1 MGIIT
6 HIIIFAA
13 AIAAIWFFAGLIVE
27 SVEKISTT
35 LKKSAFIVGFFV
47 LGFLTSLGESSV
59 AINSII
65 QGAPQVSAGNLV
77 GASFVLLIFI
87 VPLLA
92 VAAGKVQMNKI
103 FDGLKLA
110 YILFVIAL
118 PSVFLIDGSLSQT
131 EGVATLI
138 FIVVLFWII
147 KNGNVT
153 PPIEEQREE
162 AILAN
167 KKSPFFDIT
176 KILIS
181 AVVIFFSGNLLVAEA
196 VWFADILNAPQ
207 ALVGMLLLS
216 IGTNIPEIA
225 IALRSVIKNRA
236 DVALGNYLGSATM
249 NALTFGLL
257 AIISGPFSLEQGP
270 VVVACVF
277 TIIGF
282 VLFYVFMKSKDQMSR
297 KEGISLLLIYMLFL
311 IINIYNIST

>member
-1 MGIIT
+1 MEIIT
-6 HIIIFAA
+6 HIITFAA

-27 SVEKISTT
+27 SVDKISTT
-35 LKKSAFIVGFFV
+35 LKKSAFIVGFFL

-110 YILFVIAL
+110 YILFVIAI
-118 PSVFLIDGSLSQT
+118 PSLFIIDGSLTMT
-131 EGVATLI
+131 EGVAVLI
-138 FIVVLFWII
+138 FIVGLLWII
-147 KNGNVT
+147 GKGNIN

-162 AILAN
+162 ALKAN

-176 KILIS
+176 KILFS
-181 AVVIFFSGNLLVAEA
+181 ALVIFFSGNLLVSEA
-196 VWFADILNAPQ
+196 VWFADVLNAPPS
-207 ALVGMLLLS
+207 LVGMLLLS

-257 AIISGPFSLEQGP
+257 AIIAGPFSLEQGP
-270 VVVACVF
+270 VIVACVF
-277 TIIGF
+277 TILGF
-282 VLFYVFMKSKDQMSR
+282 VLFYIFMKSKNQMSR
-297 KEGISLLLIYMLFL
+297 KEGIVLLFVYAAFL